1 MRSMTLSGMASP
13 PEEADAE
20 ARLLFLAQSD
30 PEQFAPLYQR
40 YFPRVYA
47 YCLRRASDAQEAEDL
62 CSQVF
67 IRALRGLHTYR
78 GGQVAAWLF
87 QIAHNVVVNHY
98 RDRRATLPLDDL
110 DFADEFDFEA
120 VERAEAGQ
128 LVHQLLADLPEDQRD
143 LLALM
148 LDAGL
153 TSGEIG
159 AALGKSAVSVRVQ
172 VHRIIKGLRRRYHQ
186 MTGGDE

>member
-1 MRSMTLSGMASP
+1 MASP